1 MPALLLLLAGAP
13 GAGNDLDKPPLTV
26 PLFDGIERSYKPPSN
41 PLKRPEIP
49 DFRRLF
55 ELTVACCPEKSWF
68 RANYTS
74 KAVWRTKKPPKTAPS
89 TRFPARLQPAKPL

>member
-1 MPALLLLLAGAP
+1 MLALLLLLAGSP
-13 GAGNDLDKPPLTV
+13 GAGNDLEKPPLTV

-55 ELTVACCPEKSWF
+55 ELTVACWPEKS
-68 RANYTS
+68 
-74 KAVWRTKKPPKTAPS
+74 
-89 TRFPARLQPAKPL
+89 